1 MFNFITQGYIEF
13 AITTVQNIFQDQLTQ
28 NSKQLIVA
36 KRCVKNQTLAK

>member
-1 MFNFITQGYIEF
+1 MFNFITQGYTEF

-36 KRCVKNQTLAK
+36 KRCASSRPLR